1 MDLSLGTPLYMA
13 PELIKDVDYDEKV
26 DVWALGCI
34 VYILL
39 TGSPPFGGENRD
51 EMAEAILGENPVF
64 SHSIWDKLSIHA
76 KDFVCR
82 CL

>member
-13 PELIKDVDYDEKV
+13 PELINDSEYSEKV

-34 VYILL
+34 VFILL
-39 TGSPPFGGENRD
+39 TGSPPFKGENRE
-51 EMAEAILGENPVF
+51 EMGLAIVEQSPDF
-64 SHSIWDKLSIHA
+64 SAAIWDKLSLEA
-76 KDFVCR
+76 RDFVCL

>member
-13 PELIKDVDYDEKV
+13 PELIKDVEYDEKV

-64 SHSIWDKLSIHA
+64 SHLIWDKLSIHA
-76 KDFVCR
+76 KDFVCC